1 MPPSDSTKRRPN
13 TAVYSVFDGHSGV
26 DAAEYVSA
34 HLVDKLMEDELFW
47 SSSSADV
54 IRSLETKFQ
63 QVDDDYL
70 AMCDAHNCHLSGP
83 YDPQWMCAGTTAVVC
98 IVRGGQLW
106 YVYCLLF
113 WWYCCVLCVFR
124 KCSHDFLI
132 FS

>member
-13 TAVYSVFDGHSGV
+13 TAFYAVFDGHSGV

-106 YVYCLLF
+106 CVYCLLF
-113 WWYCCVLCVFR
+113 WWYCCVLYVVCV
-124 KCSHDFLI
+124 
-132 FS
+132 